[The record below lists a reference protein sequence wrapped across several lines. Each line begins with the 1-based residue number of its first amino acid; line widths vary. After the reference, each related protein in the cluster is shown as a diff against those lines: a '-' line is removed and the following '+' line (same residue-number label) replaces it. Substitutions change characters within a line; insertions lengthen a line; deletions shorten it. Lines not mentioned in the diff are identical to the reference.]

1 MKYGCIGEH
10 LGHSFSKEI
19 HNRIES
25 YEYGIW
31 EIPKDELNSFMKRQD
46 FAAINVTI
54 PYKQDVIPYL
64 HYIHPVAEEIGAV
77 NTIVNKDG
85 KLYGYNTDFSGM
97 SALSDRI
104 GIDMQ
109 GKKVLILGTG
119 GTSKTAVAVAGAK
132 GAAQVLQVSRNEK
145 DGCITYTEATEQHK
159 DAQIII
165 NTTPCG
171 MYPNN
176 EGMPI
181 DIDVFPQLEGVLDA
195 VYNPLRTNL
204 VQAALTKGIKAEG
217 GLYMLVAQAVVAAQW
232 FTGKEY
238 PTDTTDNIYREIMA
252 QKQNIVLTGMPGCG
266 KSTIGK
272 LLAQQTGRE
281 LIDTD
286 EMIVKAQGMEIS
298 DIFEKYGEKAFRDM
312 ETAAVKEAS
321 AKNNCII
328 ATGGGAVLREENIN
342 ALKSNGRIYFIDR
355 PLESLIPTDDR
366 PLARDVEAISR
377 RYNERYSIYCG
388 TADARIEGAGTPEQ
402 VMLAVKGEHN
412 I

>member
-1 MKYGCIGEH
+1 MIYGCIGEH

-19 HNRIES
+19 HNRIDNYP
-25 YEYGIW
+25 YEIR
-31 EIPKDELNSFMKRQD
+31 EIPRDELDSFMKSKE
-46 FAAINVTI
+46 FSAINVTI
-54 PYKQDVIPYL
+54 PYKQAVIPYL
-64 HYIHPVAEEIGAV
+64 DYIHPAAEEINAV

-85 KLYGYNTDFSGM
+85 KLLGYNTDFAGM
-97 SALSDRI
+97 SRLSERI
-104 GIDMQ
+104 GIDFQ

-119 GTSKTAVAVAGAK
+119 GTSKTAVAVAKSKNAS
-132 GAAQVLQVSRNEK
+132 AIFTVSRQEK
-145 DGCITYTEATEQHK
+145 EGSITYIQATERHS
-159 DAQIII
+159 DAEIII

-171 MYPNN
+171 MYPDN

-181 DIDVFPQLEGVLDA
+181 DIDKFPKLEAILDA
-195 VYNPLRTNL
+195 VYNPLRTPL
-204 VQAALTKGIKAEG
+204 IQKALSKGLRAEG
-217 GLYMLVAQAVVAAQW
+217 GLYMLVSQAVAAAER

-238 PTDTTDNIYREIMA
+238 PEDTSDKIYTSLLA
-252 QKQNIVLTGMPGCG
+252 QKENIVLTGMPGSG
-266 KSTIGK
+266 KSTIGR

-286 EMIVKAQGMEIS
+286 EIIEKNADMKIS
-298 DIFEKYGEKAFRDM
+298 QIFEQYGEEAFRDM

-355 PLESLIPTDDR
+355 PLGKLIPTEDR
-366 PLARDVEAISR
+366 PLSRDAEAITQ
-377 RYNERYSIYCG
+377 RYNERYGIYCN
-388 TADARIEGAGTPEQ
+388 TADAQIDGASTPEQ
-402 VMLAVKGEHN
+402 VMLAVKGEHG